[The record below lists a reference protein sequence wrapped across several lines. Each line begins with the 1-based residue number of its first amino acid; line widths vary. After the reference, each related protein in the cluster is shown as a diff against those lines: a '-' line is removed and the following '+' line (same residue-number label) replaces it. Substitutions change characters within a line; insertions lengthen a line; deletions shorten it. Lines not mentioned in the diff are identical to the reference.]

1 MSVSPTTPSTRR
13 EDLGRHREKLGRIR
27 SAAVAMTWLVAVP
40 VAARLFSEPASLHW
54 IDWPLFAAVV
64 LDLAVLVG
72 LWCAELI
79 LSERP
84 R

>member
-1 MSVSPTTPSTRR
+1 
-13 EDLGRHREKLGRIR
+13 
-27 SAAVAMTWLVAVP
+27 MTWLVAIP
-40 VAARLFSEPASLHW
+40 VAARLFSEPAALHW
-54 IDWPLFAAVV
+54 IDWLLFAAVV

-72 LWCAELI
+72 VRCAEVI